1 MLEKQSEHKYSD
13 ITTSNPVLDTI
24 FGQVLANQG
33 VLSQ

>member
-1 MLEKQSEHKYSD
+1 MLENQSEHENSGKP
-13 ITTSNPVLDTI
+13 NPVLDTI